1 MIRSMTGFGRCEKE
15 TGDYKIS
22 VEIKAVNHRYLDV
35 SIKMPKRFNCFES
48 AIRSLLKQDLQ
59 RGKVDVFISCEQYG
73 EQAGRLT
80 YNAAL
85 AAEYAAYCMQMAEQL
100 YIPDDLKT
108 TSLARMPE
116 VLVME
121 EAPEDEERL
130 WELLSQTIKE
140 AVGKLAESRSR
151 EGEALKRDLLEKLSG
166 MEALVA
172 YIEERSPQI
181 LSEYRKRLEDKVKE
195 LLEGAAIDES
205 RIAAETAIYADR
217 ICVDEELVRL
227 KSHIAATRRE
237 LEAGGSVGRKLDF
250 IAQELNREANTIL
263 SKSTDLAV
271 SDRAIALKTEI
282 EKVREQIQNIE

>member
-1 MIRSMTGFGRCEKE
+1 MKESRIHRSAQDKF
-15 TGDYKIS
+15 
-22 VEIKAVNHRYLDV
+22 
-35 SIKMPKRFNCFES
+35 
-48 AIRSLLKQDLQ
+48 LL
-59 RGKVDVFISCEQYG
+59 GVCG
-73 EQAGRLT
+73 G
-80 YNAAL
+80 L
-85 AAEYAAYCMQMAEQL
+85 AAHWGIRTNYLRAAWVGVTVICMLFPRMVVLPVGL
-100 YIPDDLKT
+100 Y
-108 TSLARMPE
+108 
-116 VLVME
+116 LVCYLLMG
-121 EAPEDEERL
+121 APEDEERL

-151 EGEALKRDLLEKLSG
+151 EGEALKQDLLEKLSG

>member
-85 AAEYAAYCMQMAEQL
+85 AAEYAAYCRQMAEQL
-100 YIPDDLKT
+100 HIPDDLKT

-140 AVGKLAESRSR
+140 AVGKTGGEPQPGGRSAEAGSAGKAFRHGSPGRLYRRTVPPDSFRVPGNVWRTRSR
-151 EGEALKRDLLEKLSG
+151 NCWKEPPLTSPGSRRRRLFTPTGSAWTRNWSG
-166 MEALVA
+166 
-172 YIEERSPQI
+172 
-181 LSEYRKRLEDKVKE
+181 
-195 LLEGAAIDES
+195 
-205 RIAAETAIYADR
+205 
-217 ICVDEELVRL
+217 
-227 KSHIAATRRE
+227 
-237 LEAGGSVGRKLDF
+237 
-250 IAQELNREANTIL
+250 
-263 SKSTDLAV
+263 
-271 SDRAIALKTEI
+271 
-282 EKVREQIQNIE
+282 